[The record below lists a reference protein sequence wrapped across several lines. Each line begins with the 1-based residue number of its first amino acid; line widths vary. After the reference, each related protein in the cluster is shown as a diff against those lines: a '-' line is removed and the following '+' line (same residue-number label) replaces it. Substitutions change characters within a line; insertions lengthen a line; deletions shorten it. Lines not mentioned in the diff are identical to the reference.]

1 MSRELRDACKESLCQ
16 ALAMVPAQAPTL
28 CEGWS
33 AHDLAVHLWILK
45 HDPLGWP
52 GVVHPRLDAGRTAHW
67 KRRWRYPELVGR
79 LRNDEGGIR
88 AIPFDAR
95 EDHRHALG
103 EYFIHDEDVRR
114 ANQLP
119 RQHYSTELQEA
130 LWLRAQRAGRQLHAL
145 GGRSILLQRPDGAR
159 AQISGGGQRVRVT
172 GEPTELLLWV
182 YGRHDVAEVEVSSF

>member
-67 KRRWRYPELVGR
+67 K
-79 LRNDEGGIR
+79 
-88 AIPFDAR
+88 
-95 EDHRHALG
+95 
-103 EYFIHDEDVRR
+103 
-114 ANQLP
+114 P
-119 RQHYSTELQEA
+119 RT
-130 LWLRAQRAGRQLHAL
+130 
-145 GGRSILLQRPDGAR
+145 P
-159 AQISGGGQRVRVT
+159 VT
-172 GEPTELLLWV
+172 
-182 YGRHDVAEVEVSSF
+182 